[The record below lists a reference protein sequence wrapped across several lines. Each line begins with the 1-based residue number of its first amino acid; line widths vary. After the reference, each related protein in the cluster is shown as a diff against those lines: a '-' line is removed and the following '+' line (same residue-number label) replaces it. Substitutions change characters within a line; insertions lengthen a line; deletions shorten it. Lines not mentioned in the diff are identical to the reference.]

1 MCGRC
6 NLDNHPVEDGNAAY
20 SDMGLAVSD
29 AGLGSASAILEGDAH
44 HPPRDCVGETPGMA
58 EVLSVW
64 RRRPGDEKGTPL

>member
-1 MCGRC
+1 
-6 NLDNHPVEDGNAAY
+6 
-20 SDMGLAVSD
+20 MGLAVSD